1 MSALVQFGHAI
12 WSILTQLCA
21 AGGRVFST
29 LTYTEAGVTYDP
41 VRSHGDANCIKINV
55 LQQL

>member
-1 MSALVQFGHAI
+1 MVNI
-12 WSILTQLCA
+12 NA